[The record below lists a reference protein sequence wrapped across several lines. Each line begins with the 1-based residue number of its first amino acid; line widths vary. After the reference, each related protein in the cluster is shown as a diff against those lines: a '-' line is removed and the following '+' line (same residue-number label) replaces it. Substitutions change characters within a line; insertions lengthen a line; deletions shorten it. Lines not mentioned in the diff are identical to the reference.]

1 MKSCYV
7 VMRNVYRNVN
17 DERNVESCVYALTE
31 NLYLAE
37 KVIANYFVN
46 PYGEKGDYLVCEVRP
61 GDSCRKYWMRS
72 QYKEEKGATYFTVF
86 EEEIKDDMA
95 LL

>member
-7 VMRNVYRNVN
+7 VMRSMYPNAN
-17 DERNVESCVYALTE
+17 DKCNVESCVQALTE

-37 KVIANYFVN
+37 KVIANYYVSAFGGN
-46 PYGEKGDYLVCEVRP
+46 GDDLVCEVNP
-61 GDSCRKYWMRS
+61 GNSYRRYWMRS
-72 QYKEEKGATYFTVF
+72 HYKESKGAIYFTVF

-95 LL
+95 L